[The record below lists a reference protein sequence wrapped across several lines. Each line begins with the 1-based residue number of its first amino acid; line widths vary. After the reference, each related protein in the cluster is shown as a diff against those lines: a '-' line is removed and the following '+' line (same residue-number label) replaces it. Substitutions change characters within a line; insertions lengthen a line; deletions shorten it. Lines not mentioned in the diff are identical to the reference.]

1 MNHQAT
7 PSSML
12 QELANESRA
21 DGAILLLNIGGKVV
35 HATVGALDFAQSLTA
50 FAKACSEATT

>member
-1 MNHQAT
+1 
-7 PSSML
+7 ML